1 MIRHEHCLEAMK
13 LVKFATQVDEK
24 VLDEL
29 RAVAKETDT
38 SLSRLVTEALAE
50 YLQRVRVRPAF
61 RAAMDEVVDEH
72 AELLRRL
79 AR

>member
-1 MIRHEHCLEAMK
+1 MK

-24 VLDEL
+24 VLKEL
-29 RAVAKETDT
+29 RAVAKETDKT
-38 SLSRLVTEALAE
+38 ISKLVTEALAQ

-61 RAAMDEVVDEH
+61 RRAMDEVLDEH
-72 AELLRRL
+72 EELLGRL

>member
-1 MIRHEHCLEAMK
+1 MR

-24 VLDEL
+24 VLKEL
-29 RAVAKETDT
+29 RAVAKETDKT
-38 SLSRLVTEALAE
+38 ISKLVTEALAE

-61 RAAMDEVVDEH
+61 RRAMDEVLDEH
-72 AELLRRL
+72 EEVLRRL

>member
-1 MIRHEHCLEAMK
+1 MK